1 MNQRQAQLDIDRLS
15 DSDNRDLQQSINNE
29 IQKAQFQEY
38 KPVSSLLV
46 PSARLL
52 QNFLITPF
60 YTLCPDCNPLI
71 KDEVLAAGDLVRS
84 WVTSEFCK
92 KPGFEDLNSFKS
104 TSSE

>member
-15 DSDNRDLQQSINNE
+15 DSDNRDLQQSINE
-29 IQKAQFQEY
+29 IQKAKFQEY

-52 QNFLITPF
+52 QISLITPF
-60 YTLCPDCNPLI
+60 YTLCPDRNPLI
-71 KDEVLAAGDLVRS
+71 KDEVLATGDLVRS